1 MKQFNPNFVY
11 SFFFSIFRSEI
22 RKIKL
27 QEAAKRRE
35 AQKKA
40 QSLIQQQQMLQH
52 QRMAQ
57 MAQAQGDPKR
67 SGTPIIRNGKIVGYA
82 VQVSNLNHYF
92 NFTC

>member
-1 MKQFNPNFVY
+1 M
-11 SFFFSIFRSEI
+11 
-22 RKIKL
+22 

-40 QSLIQQQQMLQH
+40 QNLIQQQQMLQH

-57 MAQAQGDPKR
+57 MAQAQGGDPQR

-82 VQVSNLNHYF
+82 VQVREVS
-92 NFTC
+92 